1 MNIILVSAVSNLYL
15 ALKKK
20 VCFSCDGSTDINSYI
35 ITDIELGV
43 HRAACK
49 SAFCCETVNMVILT
63 HKE

>member
-1 MNIILVSAVSNLYL
+1 MNIILVSAIGNLYL
-15 ALKKK
+15 AFKKK

-49 SAFCCETVNMVILT
+49 CDFLFNS
-63 HKE
+63 

>member
-1 MNIILVSAVSNLYL
+1 MNIILVSAIGNLYL
-15 ALKKK
+15 AFKKK

-49 SAFCCETVNMVILT
+49 CDFLFNSEHGYNYS
-63 HKE
+63 

>member
-1 MNIILVSAVSNLYL
+1 MNIILVSAVSSNLYL
-15 ALKKK
+15 AFKKK

-49 SAFCCETVNMVILT
+49 SVFCC
-63 HKE
+63 

>member
-15 ALKKK
+15 AFKKK
-20 VCFSCDGSTDINSYI
+20 VYFSCDGSTDINSYI

-49 SAFCCETVNMVILT
+49 CDFCCLTVNMIIIT
-63 HKE
+63 HEE